1 LKESHEGKEQLSSS
15 LLQYLLTLLLPYR
28 VFCLS
33 LWSKQKLERTTQNNL
48 NSQTKTV
55 SRISCPVS

>member
-33 LWSKQKLERTTQNNL
+33 LWPKQKLERTTQNNL

>member
-15 LLQYLLTLLLPYR
+15 LLQYLSTLLLPYR